1 MQNDRQEALMTKK
14 PHRRTKLG
22 PVLALLRSRIAAAEE
37 GATAIEY
44 ALIASGVGM
53 AVAGTVWSVG
63 SALKTNFYD
72 SLAAMF

>member
-1 MQNDRQEALMTKK
+1 MSRKTS
-14 PHRRTKLG
+14 TLG
-22 PVLALLRSRIAAAEE
+22 STLALLRRRVAGDEH

-44 ALIASGVGM
+44 AMIAAGIGA
-53 AVAGTVWSVG
+53 AVATTVWSVG